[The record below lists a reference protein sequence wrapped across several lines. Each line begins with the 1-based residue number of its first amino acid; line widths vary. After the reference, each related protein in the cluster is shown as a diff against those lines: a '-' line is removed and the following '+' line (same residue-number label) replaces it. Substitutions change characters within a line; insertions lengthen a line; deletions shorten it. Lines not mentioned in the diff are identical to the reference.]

1 MKGSILES
9 SLHNGTGLIAG
20 DDGRRYTYVTADW
33 RGTYPEQAGQRVD
46 FEVFEEA
53 ARAIYLDRSA
63 GNPNKKVI
71 AGILALLLGGLG
83 IHKFYLGYT
92 KEGLIMLL
100 VFVFG
105 FLLFSLP
112 TLVIGVIAFVE
123 GIIYLTRSDADF
135 ERIYVQ
141 GRKPWF

>member
-9 SLHNGTGLIAG
+9 SVNNGTGLIAG
-20 DDGRRYTYVTADW
+20 DDGRRYSYVTAEW
-33 RGTYPEQAGQRVD
+33 RGPSAEHAGQRVD
-46 FEVFEEA
+46 FEVFEDR
-53 ARAIYLDRSA
+53 ARAIYLDRSV

-112 TLVIGVIAFVE
+112 TLVIGVIAFIE

>member
-9 SLHNGTGLIAG
+9 SLGNGTGLIAG
-20 DDGRRYTYVTADW
+20 DDGRRYSYVTAEW
-33 RGTYPEQAGQRVD
+33 RGNYPEHAGQRVD
-46 FEVFEEA
+46 FEAIEDS
-53 ARAIYLDRSA
+53 ARAVYLDQSV

-71 AGILALLLGGLG
+71 AGVLALLLGGLG

-112 TLVIGVIAFVE
+112 TLVIGVIAFIE

-135 ERIYVQ
+135 ERIYIQ